1 MTRIKLC
8 GLSRLQDI
16 ETANTL
22 LPEYVGFVFAPK
34 SRRYVTRQH
43 AAELKKHL
51 APGIRAVGV
60 FVDEPPENVAKIVKR
75 GIIDLVQLHGSED
88 EAYLRRL
95 RELTA
100 APLIQAFRIR
110 SGKDLAAAERSTADY
125 VLLDAG
131 AGDGKVFDWSL
142 LENFRRPYFLAGGL
156 DPENAGQ
163 AVQTLHPFTV
173 DVSSGIETVPVRLQ
187 TTFREVSRLCIER
200 ALSSTDLPGIQC
212 CRTFVRCW
220 FEALSSR

>member
-43 AAELKKHL
+43 AAELRKHL

-88 EAYLRRL
+88 ETYLRRL

-100 APLIQAFRIR
+100 APLIQAYRIR
-110 SGKDLAAAERSTADY
+110 SGKDLPAAERSTADY

-142 LENFRRPYFLAGGL
+142 LENFRRQYFLAGGL
-156 DPENAGQ
+156 DPENAGT
-163 AVQTLHPFTV
+163 AVRTLHPFTV
-173 DVSSGIETVPVRLQ
+173 DVSSGIETGGVKDPEKMKAFVSAVRAEGHRNQ
-187 TTFREVSRLCIER
+187 TER
-200 ALSSTDLPGIQC
+200 SGS
-212 CRTFVRCW
+212 
-220 FEALSSR
+220 

>member
-34 SRRYVTRQH
+34 SRRCVTRQH
-43 AAELKKHL
+43 AAEMKRHL

-75 GIIDLVQLHGSED
+75 GIIDLVQLHGNED
-88 EAYLRRL
+88 ETYLRRL

-110 SGKDLAAAERSTADY
+110 SGKDLPAAERSTADY

-156 DPENAGQ
+156 DPDNAGQ
-163 AVQTLHPFTV
+163 AVRTLHPFTV
-173 DVSSGIETVPVRLQ
+173 DVSSGIETGGVKDPEKMKAFVSAVRAEGYRNQ
-187 TTFREVSRLCIER
+187 AER
-200 ALSSTDLPGIQC
+200 SGS
-212 CRTFVRCW
+212 
-220 FEALSSR
+220 

>member
-22 LPEYVGFVFAPK
+22 LPEYIGFVFAPK

-60 FVDEPPENVAKIVKR
+60 FVDETPENVAKIAKR
-75 GIIDLVQLHGSED
+75 GIIDLVQLHGGED
-88 EAYLRRL
+88 ETYLRRL

-163 AVQTLHPFTV
+163 AVRTLHPFTV
-173 DVSSGIETVPVRLQ
+173 DVSSGIETGGVKDPEKMKAFVSAVRAEGHRDQ
-187 TTFREVSRLCIER
+187 AER
-200 ALSSTDLPGIQC
+200 SGS
-212 CRTFVRCW
+212 
-220 FEALSSR
+220 

>member
-16 ETANTL
+16 ETANAL
-22 LPEYVGFVFAPK
+22 LPEYVGVVFAPK

-60 FVDEPPENVAKIVKR
+60 FVDESPENVAKIVKR

-110 SGKDLAAAERSTADY
+110 SGKDLPAAERSTADY

-156 DPENAGQ
+156 DPENAGP
-163 AVQTLHPFTV
+163 AVRTLHPFTV
-173 DVSSGIETVPVRLQ
+173 DVSSGIETGGVKDPEKMKAFVSAVRAEGHRNQ
-187 TTFREVSRLCIER
+187 EER
-200 ALSSTDLPGIQC
+200 SGS
-212 CRTFVRCW
+212 
-220 FEALSSR
+220 

>member
-110 SGKDLAAAERSTADY
+110 SWKDLAAAERSTADC

-142 LENFRRPYFLAGGL
+142 LENFRRQYFLAGGL
-156 DPENAGQ
+156 DPENAGP
-163 AVQTLHPFTV
+163 AVRTLHPFTV
-173 DVSSGIETVPVRLQ
+173 DVSSGIETGGVKDPEKMKAFVSAVRAEGHRNQ
-187 TTFREVSRLCIER
+187 AER
-200 ALSSTDLPGIQC
+200 SGS
-212 CRTFVRCW
+212 
-220 FEALSSR
+220 

>member
-22 LPEYVGFVFAPK
+22 LTEYVGFVFAPK

-75 GIIDLVQLHGSED
+75 GVIDLVQFHGGED
-88 EAYLRRL
+88 ETYLRRL

-100 APLIQAFRIR
+100 VPLIQAFRVR

-156 DPENAGQ
+156 DPENTGP
-163 AVQTLHPFTV
+163 AVRTLHPFTV
-173 DVSSGIETVPVRLQ
+173 DVSSGIETGGVKDPEKMKAFVGAVRAEGH
-187 TTFREVSRLCIER
+187 RGAEER
-200 ALSSTDLPGIQC
+200 SGS
-212 CRTFVRCW
+212 
-220 FEALSSR
+220 

>member
-22 LPEYVGFVFAPK
+22 LPEYVGFIFAPK
-34 SRRYVTRQH
+34 SRRCVTRQH
-43 AAELKKHL
+43 AADLKRHL

-75 GIIDLVQLHGSED
+75 GVIDLVQFHGGED
-88 EAYLRRL
+88 ETYLRRL

-100 APLIQAFRIR
+100 VPLIQAFRIR

-156 DPENAGQ
+156 DTENAGP
-163 AVQTLHPFTV
+163 AVRMLHPFVV
-173 DVSSGIETVPVRLQ
+173 DVSSGIETEGVKDPEKMKAFVSAVRAEGH
-187 TTFREVSRLCIER
+187 R
-200 ALSSTDLPGIQC
+200 D
-212 CRTFVRCW
+212 
-220 FEALSSR
+220 

>member
-22 LPEYVGFVFAPK
+22 LPEYIGFVFAPK

-51 APGIRAVGV
+51 APGIRSVGV
-60 FVDEPPENVAKIVKR
+60 FVDEPPENVAKIAKR
-75 GIIDLVQLHGSED
+75 GVIDLVQLHGGED
-88 EAYLRRL
+88 ETYLRRL

-100 APLIQAFRIR
+100 VPLIQAFRIR

-156 DPENAGQ
+156 DTENAGP
-163 AVQTLHPFTV
+163 AVRMLHPFVV
-173 DVSSGIETVPVRLQ
+173 DVSSGIETEGVKDPEKMKAFVSAVRA
-187 TTFREVSRLCIER
+187 EGHW
-200 ALSSTDLPGIQC
+200 D
-212 CRTFVRCW
+212 
-220 FEALSSR
+220 

>member
-1 MTRIKLC
+1 M
-8 GLSRLQDI
+8 
-16 ETANTL
+16 
-22 LPEYVGFVFAPK
+22 
-34 SRRYVTRQH
+34 
-43 AAELKKHL
+43 
-51 APGIRAVGV
+51 GV
-60 FVDEPPENVAKIVKR
+60 FVDEPPENIAKIVKR

-110 SGKDLAAAERSTADY
+110 SGKDLPAAERSTADY

-156 DPENAGQ
+156 DPENAGP
-163 AVQTLHPFTV
+163 AVRTLHPFTV
-173 DVSSGIETVPVRLQ
+173 DVSSGIETGGVKDPEKMKAFVSAVRAEGNRSQ
-187 TTFREVSRLCIER
+187 EER
-200 ALSSTDLPGIQC
+200 SGS
-212 CRTFVRCW
+212 
-220 FEALSSR
+220 

>member
-110 SGKDLAAAERSTADY
+110 SGKDLPAAERSTADY

-142 LENFRRPYFLAGGL
+142 LENFRRSYFLAGGL
-156 DPENAGQ
+156 DPENAGP
-163 AVQTLHPFTV
+163 AVRTLHPFTV
-173 DVSSGIETVPVRLQ
+173 DVSSGIETGGVKDPEKMKAFVSAVRAEGHRNQ
-187 TTFREVSRLCIER
+187 AER
-200 ALSSTDLPGIQC
+200 SGS
-212 CRTFVRCW
+212 
-220 FEALSSR
+220 

>member
-51 APGIRAVGV
+51 APGIRSVGV
-60 FVDEPPENVAKIVKR
+60 FVDEPPENVAKIAKR
-75 GIIDLVQLHGSED
+75 GVIDLVQLHGGED
-88 EAYLRRL
+88 ETYLRWL

-100 APLIQAFRIR
+100 VPLIQAFRIR

-142 LENFRRPYFLAGGL
+142 LENFRRPYFLAGVPAAVFSCRRTGSGKRG
-156 DPENAGQ
+156 AGGPD
-163 AVQTLHPFTV
+163 AA
-173 DVSSGIETVPVRLQ
+173 S
-187 TTFREVSRLCIER
+187 LCGGCEQR
-200 ALSSTDLPGIQC
+200 H
-212 CRTFVRCW
+212 
-220 FEALSSR
+220 

>member
-51 APGIRAVGV
+51 APGIRAAGV

-75 GIIDLVQLHGSED
+75 GVIDLVQLHGSED

-100 APLIQAFRIR
+100 VPIIQAFRIR
-110 SGKDLAAAERSTADY
+110 SGKDLPAAERSTADY

-156 DPENAGQ
+156 DPDNAGQ
-163 AVQTLHPFTV
+163 AVRTLHPFTV
-173 DVSSGIETVPVRLQ
+173 DVSSGIETGGVKDPEKMKAFVSAVRE
-187 TTFREVSRLCIER
+187 TGHRDAEER
-200 ALSSTDLPGIQC
+200 SGS
-212 CRTFVRCW
+212 
-220 FEALSSR
+220 

>member
-51 APGIRAVGV
+51 APGIRSVGV
-60 FVDEPPENVAKIVKR
+60 FVDEPPENVAKIAKR
-75 GIIDLVQLHGSED
+75 GVIDLVQLHGGED
-88 EAYLRRL
+88 ETYLRWL

-100 APLIQAFRIR
+100 VPLIQAFRIR

-156 DPENAGQ
+156 DPENAGP
-163 AVQTLHPFTV
+163 AVRTLQPFTV
-173 DVSSGIETVPVRLQ
+173 DVSSGIETGGVKDPEKMKAFVSAVRAEGH
-187 TTFREVSRLCIER
+187 RGAEER
-200 ALSSTDLPGIQC
+200 SGS
-212 CRTFVRCW
+212 
-220 FEALSSR
+220 

>member
-22 LPEYVGFVFAPK
+22 LPEYIGFVFAPK

-51 APGIRAVGV
+51 APGIRAAGV

-75 GIIDLVQLHGSED
+75 GVIDLVQLHGSED
-88 EAYLRRL
+88 ETYLRRL

-163 AVQTLHPFTV
+163 AVRMLHPFAV
-173 DVSSGIETVPVRLQ
+173 DVSSGIETGGVKDPEKLKAFVGAVRAEGH
-187 TTFREVSRLCIER
+187 RGAEER
-200 ALSSTDLPGIQC
+200 SGS
-212 CRTFVRCW
+212 
-220 FEALSSR
+220 

>member
-75 GIIDLVQLHGSED
+75 GVIDLVQLHGGED
-88 EAYLRRL
+88 ETYLRRL

-100 APLIQAFRIR
+100 VPLIQAFRIR

-131 AGDGKVFDWSL
+131 AGDGKVFDWSR

-163 AVQTLHPFTV
+163 AVRTLHPFTV
-173 DVSSGIETVPVRLQ
+173 DVSSGIETGGVKDPEKMKAFVSAVRAEGRRDQ
-187 TTFREVSRLCIER
+187 EER
-200 ALSSTDLPGIQC
+200 SGS
-212 CRTFVRCW
+212 
-220 FEALSSR
+220 

>member
-75 GIIDLVQLHGSED
+75 GVIDLVQLHGGED
-88 EAYLRRL
+88 ETYLRRL

-100 APLIQAFRIR
+100 VPLIQAFRIR

-131 AGDGKVFDWSL
+131 AGDGGTEHRGL
-142 LENFRRPYFLAGGL
+142 RAPGRGRRGREGVRL
-156 DPENAGQ
+156 
-163 AVQTLHPFTV
+163 
-173 DVSSGIETVPVRLQ
+173 VSSGELPAAVFSCRRTGSGKRGAGGPDAA
-187 TTFREVSRLCIER
+187 SLCGGCEQR
-200 ALSSTDLPGIQC
+200 H
-212 CRTFVRCW
+212 
-220 FEALSSR
+220 

>member
-43 AAELKKHL
+43 AADLKRHL

-88 EAYLRRL
+88 EMYLRRL

-100 APLIQAFRIR
+100 APIIQAFRVR
-110 SGKDLAAAERSTADY
+110 SGKELPAAGRCSSFT
-125 VLLDAG
+125 G
-131 AGDGKVFDWSL
+131 AAISFLSPIFTGSGASCSLIRRLPELSSWLTTVPLPRISIPLPWRTLSL
-142 LENFRRPYFLAGGL
+142 LTAIF
-156 DPENAGQ
+156 
-163 AVQTLHPFTV
+163 
-173 DVSSGIETVPVRLQ
+173 
-187 TTFREVSRLCIER
+187 
-200 ALSSTDLPGIQC
+200 
-212 CRTFVRCW
+212 
-220 FEALSSR
+220 

>member
-1 MTRIKLC
+1 MEMTRIKLC

-43 AAELKKHL
+43 AAELRKHL

-88 EAYLRRL
+88 ETYLRRL

-142 LENFRRPYFLAGGL
+142 LENFRRQYFLAGGL
-156 DPENAGQ
+156 DPENAGP
-163 AVQTLHPFTV
+163 AVRMLQPFTV
-173 DVSSGIETVPVRLQ
+173 DVSSGIETGGVKDPEKMKAFVSAVRE
-187 TTFREVSRLCIER
+187 TGHRDAEER
-200 ALSSTDLPGIQC
+200 SGS
-212 CRTFVRCW
+212 
-220 FEALSSR
+220 